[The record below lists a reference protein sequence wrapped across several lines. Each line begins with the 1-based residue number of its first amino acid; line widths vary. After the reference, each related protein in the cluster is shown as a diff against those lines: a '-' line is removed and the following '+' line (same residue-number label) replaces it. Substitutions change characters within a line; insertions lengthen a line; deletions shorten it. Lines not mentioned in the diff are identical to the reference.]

1 MATVEVIT
9 STSNPLIK
17 DVRQAVA
24 RGGLTADGCCVA
36 ETLHL
41 LEEAF
46 RSESEVRAVIC
57 AESARSAVQK
67 HLRRLGQVRVA
78 IVPDTVFRFLST
90 VDRSQGVLA
99 LVRPPVWTLAQL
111 FHGHVLVVVL
121 DGIQDPGNAGAVL
134 RTAEAFGATGV
145 ILLKGTVS
153 PFNPKAVRAS
163 AGSLFRLP
171 LIWGADAN
179 LTLAALRDNELEVY
193 AATPS
198 GRILA
203 AQADFRRR
211 CALVIGSEA
220 RGVREP
226 LRSAA
231 VDVRIPTVRVESL
244 NAAVAAGILLYE
256 AWRQRT
262 QAP

>member
-1 MATVEVIT
+1 MVEIIT
-9 STSNPLIK
+9 SASNPLIK
-17 DVRQAVA
+17 DVRRAVA
-24 RGGLTADGCCVA
+24 RGGLTGDGCCVA
-36 ETLHL
+36 ETFHL
-41 LEEAF
+41 LEEAL

-57 AESARSAVQK
+57 AESAHAAVQPR
-67 HLRRLGQVRVA
+67 LRRLKRVRLAV
-78 IVPDTVFRFLST
+78 VPDAVFRSLST
-90 VDRSQGVLA
+90 LDSSQGVVA
-99 LVRPPVWTLAQL
+99 LVRPPAWTLAQL

-121 DGIQDPGNAGAVL
+121 DGIQDPGNAGAIL
-134 RTAEAFGATGV
+134 RTSEAFGATGV
-145 ILLKGTVS
+145 IFLKGSVS

-171 LIWGADAN
+171 LIWGADAH
-179 LTLAALRDNELEVY
+179 LTMAALQENKLDVY

-198 GRILA
+198 GRTVA

-211 CALVIGSEA
+211 CALIIGSEA
-220 RGVREP
+220 RGVSET
-226 LRSAA
+226 LRSGA

-256 AWRQRT
+256 ASRQRT